1 MITPLQCTCIIQNAV
16 QQDILKRA
24 LEAELVMKVNEVG
37 VDISYCIEHPHTES
51 LIPFVCGFGPRKA
64 SSLLKVHTCTCTSFI
79 FGNYINVSYCFQ
91 TIRQES
97 IQILNRSQL
106 VTQCSIGPQ
115 VFINCA
121 GFIKVIMGSYILRY
135 CICFMC
141 TITYNVYPKFSL
153 FKVFENKFSLH
164 ALNFRI
170 LATCLEIKT

>member
-1 MITPLQCTCIIQNAV
+1 MITPLQCACIIQNAV
-16 QQDILKRA
+16 QQDVLKRA

-64 SSLLKVHTCTCTSFI
+64 SSLLKVHVRTSFI
-79 FGNYINVSYCFQ
+79 IRHYECAVLYCFQ

-135 CICFMC
+135 CLCCMC
-141 TITYNVYPKFSL
+141 TV
-153 FKVFENKFSLH
+153 
-164 ALNFRI
+164 
-170 LATCLEIKT
+170 